1 MKKFIKVFTLLMLVF
16 GLGFLLAACGGKELK
31 SIGGDAT
38 VSVKVGEKKS
48 ITLTV
53 NPADHED
60 ELVVTVADTTKVKAT
75 LTGLK
80 LEVEG
85 LVEGTSKVTVSGK
98 KATAVKHDINVTVTP
113 PDATSHDVVF
123 KVAVP
128 EGTLQVFLIGSLNS
142 WDLATAHE
150 MTEGTD
156 GKWSVT
162 VTLDNG
168 DYEYKYINARDWAY
182 IEKDAD
188 GEEIG
193 NRTLTVNAQGAAV
206 DDTVATWA
214 KLWEPEVKTLR
225 GVTDTEILVG
235 NTAALSGGFAFVGVP
250 FQAGIEVIL
259 RAANAE
265 GGIHGRTIRMIN
277 RDDGGNPT
285 VGVQNT
291 KDLVEDDKIFAIVG
305 HFAATVGA
313 TISYLKQNNVPMF
326 YAANGTILMYDEN
339 GEGSPIFPVQ
349 PISKTDGRMMFA
361 RALTNKVHGPAGN
374 EQLKTSTAKIG
385 VLKAVTAGSDEM
397 HQGIMAEAQVA
408 GVATDRII
416 VKEFDAKDNASMTTA
431 ANAIKAANVDA
442 VLLPLSQQEFKAVMP
457 ALIASGNTA
466 PCYGSY
472 FIADPSSI
480 PESYNNQFKLYA
492 NSWLDITSPQGAQ
505 EAQAFV
511 AAIMADTVLTA
522 DEKANYVGNAYAIAG
537 YVAGTMFVE
546 SIRRMGD
553 VATEDF
559 SVEKYIASNES
570 APFRVPMGGSISYA
584 DGARLGIS
592 ELALLQFIIDEDA
605 GTRVFA
611 KAQEIENLT
620 SLQSKYVR

>member
-206 DDTVATWA
+206 D
-214 KLWEPEVKTLR
+214 
-225 GVTDTEILVG
+225 
-235 NTAALSGGFAFVGVP
+235 
-250 FQAGIEVIL
+250 
-259 RAANAE
+259 
-265 GGIHGRTIRMIN
+265 
-277 RDDGGNPT
+277 
-285 VGVQNT
+285 
-291 KDLVEDDKIFAIVG
+291 
-305 HFAATVGA
+305 
-313 TISYLKQNNVPMF
+313 
-326 YAANGTILMYDEN
+326 
-339 GEGSPIFPVQ
+339 
-349 PISKTDGRMMFA
+349 
-361 RALTNKVHGPAGN
+361 
-374 EQLKTSTAKIG
+374 
-385 VLKAVTAGSDEM
+385 
-397 HQGIMAEAQVA
+397 
-408 GVATDRII
+408 
-416 VKEFDAKDNASMTTA
+416 
-431 ANAIKAANVDA
+431 
-442 VLLPLSQQEFKAVMP
+442 
-457 ALIASGNTA
+457 
-466 PCYGSY
+466 
-472 FIADPSSI
+472 
-480 PESYNNQFKLYA
+480 NQ
-492 NSWLDITSPQGAQ
+492 
-505 EAQAFV
+505 
-511 AAIMADTVLTA
+511 
-522 DEKANYVGNAYAIAG
+522 
-537 YVAGTMFVE
+537 
-546 SIRRMGD
+546 
-553 VATEDF
+553 
-559 SVEKYIASNES
+559 
-570 APFRVPMGGSISYA
+570 
-584 DGARLGIS
+584 
-592 ELALLQFIIDEDA
+592 
-605 GTRVFA
+605 
-611 KAQEIENLT
+611 
-620 SLQSKYVR
+620 